1 MKNTAFKTLLLLT
14 LIGSFTSCSSKFD
27 INKDG
32 GDRIVVEI
40 SEKDVI
46 KALSD
51 NNQDSVF
58 LLALEMAEQKRLES
72 ESDFVTLFGQSY
84 KEIDPNASLVPI
96 FLYEFRDK
104 GLNVNSSNDEV
115 LQILKDECKA
125 NDDRCCQIISNRL
138 NQYCEKEST
147 PYHEIKFNVTAKTEQ
162 GKIIIDLPR
171 DERIDLSRVRDL
183 IQSKGA
189 FGFWETYNFSE
200 ISSCFDEVNAELA
213 KNHKELTSDSLTD
226 DESFNQYRENN
237 PLFAYLQ
244 PSYYQN
250 EAGQI
255 MAGETARVGVAQVQ
269 DTATINH
276 MLAETKD
283 LFPHN
288 LKFAWTAKPI
298 TIQGKAELLDLVA
311 LKISRD
317 NKCALGSEAIADA
330 TQEYDQY
337 NNPGVHIIMNPEGAN
352 AWKRLTGNN
361 IGRQIAIVIDD
372 HVFSYPVV
380 NCEIANGRSTI
391 SGGGMTAEEAQNLAN
406 ILKSGRIPTTV
417 RIVEESQI
425 DPK

>member
-125 NDDRCCQIISNRL
+125 NDDRCCQIISSRL

-147 PYHEIKFNVTAKTEQ
+147 RYHKIKFNATMKTGQER
-162 GKIIIDLPR
+162 IFIDLPH
-171 DERIDLSRVRDL
+171 DERIDLSSVRKL
-183 IQSKGA
+183 IQDKGT
-189 FGFWETYNFSE
+189 FGFWETYTFDE
-200 ISSCFDEVNAELA
+200 LSSCFDEIGTELT
-213 KNHKELTSDSLTD
+213 KTHKEQTCDSLTD
-226 DESFNQYRENN
+226 DKSFDQYPENN

-244 PSYYQN
+244 PSCYQN
-250 EAGQI
+250 ETGQYVAGK
-255 MAGETARVGVAQVQ
+255 TACIGTAMLK
-269 DTATINH
+269 DTAVINQI
-276 MLAETKD
+276 LAEIKN
-283 LFPHN
+283 LFPNN
-288 LKFAWTAKPI
+288 LKFAWTARPI
-298 TIQGKAELLDLVA
+298 ITQGKTEPLELVA
-311 LKISRD
+311 LKMSRD
-317 NKCALGSEAIADA
+317 NKCALGSEAIIDA
-330 TQEYDQY
+330 TQEYDQ
-337 NNPGVHIIMNPEGAN
+337 NKLPEVKITMNPEGTQ

-380 NCEIANGRSTI
+380 NCEIPNGRSSI
-391 SGGGMTAEEAQNLAN
+391 SGGGMTVKEAQNLAN

-417 RIVEESQI
+417 RIIEEIQI